1 MRASFLLIFLREWR
15 NMEKTLDIDGKKVRF
30 KATGGTMLRYKMQF
44 GREYLADC
52 AELAK
57 VKKSNSIADIDL
69 TPFYRIIWV
78 LAKTAD
84 PDIPELLEWLDSF
97 EHFPVLDIIEQ
108 LNDVIGGNIK
118 IDRKN

>member
-1 MRASFLLIFLREWR
+1 
-15 NMEKTLDIDGKKVRF
+15 MEKTLTIDGKKVRF

-52 AELAK
+52 AELSK
-57 VKKSNSIADIDL
+57 LEKSKNIKDL
-69 TPFYRIIWV
+69 DFTPFYRIIWV

-84 PDIPELLEWLDSF
+84 PEIPDLLEWLDGF
-97 EHFPVLDIIEQ
+97 ECFPVLDIVEQ
-108 LNDVIGGNIK
+108 LGDIIGGNIK